1 VTEAAELLRGLT
13 ILLVDDDEVD
23 RMSLRRALRSGG
35 FQGELIEASDAT
47 RGIDVL
53 RSQKVDSVFLD
64 FNMPA
69 RDGLWFVR
77 EARARGV
84 RTPLIVLTGQGDE
97 HTAVELMK
105 AGASDYFSKAHAA
118 PERVVASLRNALR
131 VVEAEDAFRQSEQR
145 LRLAVEATELGTFD
159 FNPITGELDWSE
171 RCKALFGLPA
181 HQKVNYDIFLSGL
194 HPEDRARADAAVQS
208 ALHPDGKGAYDV
220 EYRTVGLN
228 DGVERWVRATGRA
241 FFDETGRAIR
251 FIGTVQ
257 DIGDRKQL
265 DEKRAQLLEAEQ
277 VARAR
282 AEEASRM
289 REDLVAIVSHDL
301 RNPLSAI
308 TTSAELLRMT
318 LPSEALAKGAKRLET
333 ITRSAER
340 MKRLISDLLD
350 VASIDAGHLS
360 VQTQPQSADALLAEV
375 VEMLQPVAADKSI
388 RLSADDTASSL
399 WVEADKDRVLQV
411 LSNLVGNAIKFTRE
425 GGFITLRTER
435 DDSAVRFL
443 VSDTGQGVSEEHL
456 PHLFDRYWQAK
467 KDGRLG
473 IGLGLSIAKGIVEA
487 HGGKIWAESTVGKG
501 TTFCFTLRAADAPAP
516 LR

>member
-1 VTEAAELLRGLT
+1 
-13 ILLVDDDEVD
+13 
-23 RMSLRRALRSGG
+23 MSLRRALRAGG
-35 FQGELIEASDAT
+35 FQGELIEAPDAT
-47 RGIDVL
+47 RGVEVL

-64 FNMPA
+64 FNMPG

-77 EARARGV
+77 EARSQGV

-105 AGASDYFSKAHAA
+105 AGASDYFSKANVV
-118 PERVVASLRNALR
+118 PERVLASLRNALR
-131 VVEAEDAFRQSEQR
+131 VVEAEDALRQSEQR
-145 LRLAVEATELGTFD
+145 LRLAVEATALGTFD

-181 HQKVNYDIFLSGL
+181 QAKVNYDIFLSGL
-194 HPEDRARADAAVQS
+194 HPEDRVRADEAVQA
-208 ALHPDGKGAYDV
+208 ALQPGGKGAYDV

-228 DGVERWVRATGRA
+228 DRVQRWVRATGRA
-241 FFDETGRAIR
+241 FFDETGRALR

-265 DEKRAQLLEAEQ
+265 DEKRAQLLEAER

-308 TTSAELLRMT
+308 TTSAELMRMT
-318 LPSEALAKGAKRLET
+318 LPAEALAKGAKRLET

-360 VQTQPQSADALLAEV
+360 VETQAQSSGALLEDV
-375 VEMLQPVAADKSI
+375 IEMLQPVAADKSI
-388 RLSADDTASSL
+388 RLSAEDTPPSL
-399 WVEADKDRVLQV
+399 WVQADKDRVLQV

-425 GGFITLRTER
+425 AGLITLRAER
-435 DDSAVRFL
+435 HDREVRFL
-443 VSDTGQGVSEEHL
+443 VSDTGQGVSEDHL

-487 HGGKIWAESTVGKG
+487 HGGTIWAESTVGKG
-501 TTFCFTLRAADAPAP
+501 TTFHFTLPAAAAPTAAGP
-516 LR
+516 